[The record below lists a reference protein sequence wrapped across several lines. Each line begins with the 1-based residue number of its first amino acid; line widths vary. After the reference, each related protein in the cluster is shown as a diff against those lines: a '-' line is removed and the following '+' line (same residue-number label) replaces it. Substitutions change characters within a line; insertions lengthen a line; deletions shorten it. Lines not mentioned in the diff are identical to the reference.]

1 MLCDQVQLALDAYLT
16 HTLPPEAA
24 AAMDSHL
31 ASCQGCA
38 EEAATMREISH
49 NLSKGLK
56 HWVDQGVCP
65 PELMAQLEASINGA
79 RRQPWRQRWPMYA
92 GIAGVAA
99 VFLVALLS
107 VRLNFT
113 VGQVASL
120 PFVGSLAAQ
129 LLYPDPDVP
138 ADLPNADV
146 VKVDGLDERNGV
158 KLTVDQV
165 ATNLYAMRVRY
176 SLRGRQVDPRM
187 LHPDLVGSSR
197 SIPLR
202 GLTTQT
208 DGDVLTVTADFEPA
222 APGQTFTL
230 TVGGTLHVTFH
241 N

>member
-1 MLCDQVQLALDAYLT
+1 MLCDRVQIDLDAYLT
-16 HTLPPEAA
+16 RTLPSDAA
-24 AAMDSHL
+24 AAIDSHL
-31 ASCQGCA
+31 ASCRGCA
-38 EEAATMREISH
+38 EEAATIREISH
-49 NLSKGLK
+49 NLSNGLK

-65 PELMAQLEASINGA
+65 PELMAQLEASIYGA
-79 RRQPWRQRWPMYA
+79 RRQPWWQRWPMYA

-113 VGQVASL
+113 AGQVASL

-146 VKVDGLDERNGV
+146 VQVDGSDERNGV

-165 ATNLYAMRVRY
+165 ATNLYTMRVRY
-176 SLRGRQVDPRM
+176 SVQARQIDALM
-187 LHPDLVGSSR
+187 LQPELVRSNR
-197 SIPLR
+197 SITLR
-202 GLTTQT
+202 SLTTQT
-208 DGDVLTVTADFEPA
+208 NGDVVTVTADFDPA
-222 APGQTFTL
+222 APGQPLTL
-230 TVGGTLHVTFH
+230 SVGGTLHVTFH